1 MLESLLIEL
10 DKVNAP
16 SLLLD
21 DYNYFINK
29 AIYQYINKNYNSVE
43 INQQYTDNLRVLK
56 STIILTPE
64 ESSTYTSEASK

>member
-1 MLESLLIEL
+1 MTSRQMLEALLIEL

-29 AIYQYINKNYNSVE
+29 AIYQYINKNYGFME
-43 INQQYTDNLRVLK
+43 IN
-56 STIILTPE
+56 
-64 ESSTYTSEASK
+64 